1 MKIFKF
7 TEFISEDNIQLFE
20 IDYLLV
26 EEILLEEVKAK
37 VFVPYVTRN
46 YISNKITSI
55 YNSPNK
61 DYYELGKIK
70 LTIEPT
76 EHWLER
82 LYRKSDPDYAKKDI
96 IVNPT
101 LDEGLDILHV
111 SLGGKLAEY
120 INKLDWSR
128 KDRPCV
134 ELLNDT
140 TNYSEILGIDRINKD
155 NYKIKL
161 ITQIKGARMYSKKY
175 NTSRL
180 KMNENRINELK
191 SIDSYNAVNL

>member
-76 EHWLER
+76 EHW
-82 LYRKSDPDYAKKDI
+82 
-96 IVNPT
+96 
-101 LDEGLDILHV
+101 H
-111 SLGGKLAEY
+111 
-120 INKLDWSR
+120 
-128 KDRPCV
+128 
-134 ELLNDT
+134 
-140 TNYSEILGIDRINKD
+140 
-155 NYKIKL
+155 
-161 ITQIKGARMYSKKY
+161 
-175 NTSRL
+175 
-180 KMNENRINELK
+180 
-191 SIDSYNAVNL
+191 